1 MELARGGRE
10 DLWISGRTS
19 KTRAAGKSVRF
30 IEPVI
35 IVLVKTTSTATTAQS
50 QQCVAP

>member
-1 MELARGGRE
+1 VELARGGRE

-35 IVLVKTTSTATTAQS
+35 VLVKTTSTATTAQS